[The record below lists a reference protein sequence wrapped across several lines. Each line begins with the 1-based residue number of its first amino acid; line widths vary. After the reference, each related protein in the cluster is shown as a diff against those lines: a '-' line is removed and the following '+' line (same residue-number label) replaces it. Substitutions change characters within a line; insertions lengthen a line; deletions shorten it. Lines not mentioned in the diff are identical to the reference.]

1 MNMLS
6 DIRTMVNIKMYI
18 KRCFLAPRPAA
29 GAAAG
34 AAAVTRSEAL
44 GRIMMKEGA
53 VKSKVNDGPMAQYNC
68 YGNSSNPGFFTSNQE
83 KISK

>member
-1 MNMLS
+1 
-6 DIRTMVNIKMYI
+6 MVNIKMYI
-18 KRCFLAPRPAA
+18 KRCSLAPRP
-29 GAAAG
+29 AAG

-68 YGNSSNPGFFTSNQE
+68 YGNSSNPGFFTSNHE